1 MSDEPSTLGS
11 LFRALATCRKAASC
25 VAQTAMD
32 EGRLISA
39 LDRAERALARI
50 ERSVAQTSHSN
61 GKDQELRAKVRE
73 AVAELD
79 QIIRLAENA

>member
-1 MSDEPSTLGS
+1 
-11 LFRALATCRKAASC
+11 
-25 VAQTAMD
+25 MD
-32 EGRLISA
+32 EGRLTSA

-50 ERSVAQTSHSN
+50 ERAATQVGHKN

-79 QIIRLAENA
+79 QIIRMAENA

>member
-1 MSDEPSTLGS
+1 
-11 LFRALATCRKAASC
+11 
-25 VAQTAMD
+25 MD
-32 EGRLISA
+32 EGRLTSA

-50 ERSVAQTSHSN
+50 ERAATNAGHSK
-61 GKDQELRAKVRE
+61 GKDEALRAKVRE